1 MEEERKREL
10 AVKLIVSFAREKG
23 VTLYP
28 LETANRK
35 LKQLSEEIGADVLI
49 LKNFVMDVLRYML
62 MCTFA
67 DRHQE
72 DEINEQFKQILCSAQ
87 WEDVAIK
94 LFKHLIY
101 TQGLHLKANN
111 RRVGEIA
118 QKADIPK
125 DELIEFIR
133 PIIHEL
139 VDEIIG

>member
-10 AVKLIVSFAREKG
+10 AIKLIVSFAREKG
-23 VTLYP
+23 IILYP
-28 LETANRK
+28 METAYRK
-35 LKQLSEEIGADVLI
+35 LKQLSEEISVSDLI

-72 DEINEQFKQILCSAQ
+72 DGISEQYKLVLCSAQ

-94 LFKHLIY
+94 LFKHLMY

-111 RRVGEIA
+111 RRLGEIA
-118 QKADIPK
+118 QKVKVPK

-139 VDEIIG
+139 IDEAI